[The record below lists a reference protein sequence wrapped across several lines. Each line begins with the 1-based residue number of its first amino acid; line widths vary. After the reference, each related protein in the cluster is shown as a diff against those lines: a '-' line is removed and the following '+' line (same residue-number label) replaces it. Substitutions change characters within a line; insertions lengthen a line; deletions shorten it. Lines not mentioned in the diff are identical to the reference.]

1 MATRSRPK
9 KAPPDLATL
18 TVEELWKAWSKRQ
31 DEELRH
37 ELIRRYQPVVRQLA
51 EREAQ
56 RLPRSV
62 DVDDLAQE
70 GNFGLMDA
78 LVKFDP
84 SRGIKFKTYCST
96 RVRGAMLD
104 ALRNLDWVP
113 RLERQRTGQVDRAR
127 IALRERLGRDPSDAE
142 VSDELDLHQRDV
154 QRTAPRQ
161 MHSVSDRRHAGGEE
175 GEHPLESLALSSEES
190 PSDAVNRN
198 DLMTELGRILS
209 DKERHILTMYYKR
222 GLTLKQIGAQLAITE
237 SRVCQI
243 HANMLRRLRQQFAG
257 RSDQFQA

>member
-1 MATRSRPK
+1 MAARSRPK

-18 TVEELWKAWSKRQ
+18 SVEELWRLWNKRR
-31 DEELRH
+31 DDELRH

-51 EREAQ
+51 EREAH

-78 LVKFDP
+78 LEKFDP
-84 SRGIKFKTYCST
+84 ARGIKFKTYCST

-113 RLERQRTGQVDRAR
+113 RLERQRTGQVERMRAR
-127 IALRERLGRDPSDAE
+127 FREQHGREPSDAE
-142 VSDELDLHQRDV
+142 IAGELDLDERDV

-161 MHSVSDRRHAGGEE
+161 MHSVSDRRHPGGEE
-175 GEHPLESLALSSEES
+175 GEHPLETLALSGEEG
-190 PSDAVNRN
+190 PSDAVHRS

-243 HANMLRRLRQQFAG
+243 HANMLRRLRQQLQG